1 MIFCEKILAKIKISL
16 HRSVEKLGS
25 HKRYFC
31 LFVCLGAFIS
41 EIELPRIPTYLL
53 KKSPRRLPP
62 RVLAVSGYSRRQA
75 LGAND
80 CILSTS
86 VCRKNFGIKLCVQ
99 FVYLIHILF
108 LIYMFVK
115 QKECRLY
122 SCHKPL
128 DFPACE
134 VKHKT

>member
-53 KKSPRRLPP
+53 NMRDFACKKKSSFCCSKICLNFK
-62 RVLAVSGYSRRQA
+62 RVIFMFDCIKHICFKCCQVLFAGRFFYFFQQFFNAVSVNTPS
-75 LGAND
+75 
-80 CILSTS
+80 
-86 VCRKNFGIKLCVQ
+86 
-99 FVYLIHILF
+99 LIRPTMISSPL
-108 LIYMFVK
+108 LLVGEVI
-115 QKECRLY
+115 RL
-122 SCHKPL
+122 
-128 DFPACE
+128 
-134 VKHKT
+134 